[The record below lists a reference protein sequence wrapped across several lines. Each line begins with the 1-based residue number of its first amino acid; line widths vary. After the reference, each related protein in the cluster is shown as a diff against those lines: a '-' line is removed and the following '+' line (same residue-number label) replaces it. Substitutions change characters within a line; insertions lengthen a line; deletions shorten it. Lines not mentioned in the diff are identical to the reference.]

1 MGETRKDERAD
12 ANQVGG
18 AHGSPEGGATERM
31 PNEAQL
37 GGTGPGSLGELTR
50 KSDQFTPET
59 GQSGPGEGEGR
70 GPMSDRASSD
80 D

>member
-1 MGETRKDERAD
+1 MGETRKDERPD

-18 AHGSPEGGATERM
+18 AHGNDQGGPATRM
-31 PNEAQL
+31 PNQAQL
-37 GGTGPGSLGELTR
+37 GGRGPESIR
-50 KSDQFTPET
+50 SVAKDADQFTPGT

-70 GPMSDRASSD
+70 GPMSDRRSD

>member
-1 MGETRKDERAD
+1 MGEISKDGRAD

-18 AHGSPEGGATERM
+18 PHGNGEGGPATRP

-37 GGTGPGSLGELTR
+37 GGSGPQSIRSVAEQA
-50 KSDQFTPET
+50 DQFTPGT

-70 GPMSDRASSD
+70 GPNSDRDSRD
-80 D
+80 

>member
-1 MGETRKDERAD
+1 MGETRKDERPD

-18 AHGSPEGGATERM
+18 AHGNDQGGPATRL

-37 GGTGPGSLGELTR
+37 GGSGPQSIRSVAEQA
-50 KSDQFTPET
+50 DQSTPGT

-70 GPMSDRASSD
+70 GPNSGRDSRD
-80 D
+80 

>member
-12 ANQVGG
+12 ANKVGG
-18 AHGSPEGGATERM
+18 AHGNGEGGPATRP
-31 PNEAQL
+31 PNQAQI
-37 GGTGPGSLGELTR
+37 GGTGPGSLGELARGT
-50 KSDQFTPET
+50 DQLTPQT

-70 GPMSDRASSD
+70 GPMSDRKSD